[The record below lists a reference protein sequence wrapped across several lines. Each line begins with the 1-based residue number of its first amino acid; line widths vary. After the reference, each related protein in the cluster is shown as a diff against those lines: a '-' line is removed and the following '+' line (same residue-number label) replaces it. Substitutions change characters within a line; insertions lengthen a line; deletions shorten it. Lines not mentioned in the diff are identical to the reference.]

1 MTNTSTGNGRKKA
14 QNAQKSIGRPGIFLR
29 LLRFF
34 AAIGLHVHHFIAL
47 PLENEGAAP
56 TIDPSHTIAI
66 KRWAREYLK
75 LPESSVVSVNEFAC
89 RDPGCP
95 LLETVISV
103 FAEGG
108 GARVWKLTR
117 PRIAVTKTMIHQ
129 TLAMPPTVK

>member
-1 MTNTSTGNGRKKA
+1 M
-14 QNAQKSIGRPGIFLR
+14 R
-29 LLRFF
+29 LLRLF
-34 AAIGLHVHHFIAL
+34 AAILPRVHHFVAP

-56 TIDPSHTIAI
+56 MVDPSHTIAI
-66 KRWAREYLK
+66 KRWTRDYLK

-117 PRIAVTKTMIHQ
+117 PRVAVTKTMIHQ